1 MDIYLLC
8 LIVGGGLLVLSLLGG
23 HHGDLSGHGLDHG
36 MDTDHPDAGDLAS
49 WFSLRALV
57 SFAAFFGLAGV
68 MGGLAGLSGPGRLV
82 VALVT
87 GLAVGAL
94 TAFAFRLARS
104 RGEVGAAAGR
114 LVGRTGKVL
123 VPPAPGR
130 PGKVVLTVAGQI
142 EHLLA
147 RSDDP
152 LSAGD
157 AVIVIGT
164 KDGVLDVKAWEGRE
178 A

>member
-8 LIVGGGLLVLSLLGG
+8 LIVGGGVLAASLLGG
-23 HHGDLSGHGLDHG
+23 HDHSPG
-36 MDTDHPDAGDLAS
+36 GDHPDTGDLTS

-57 SFAAFFGLAGV
+57 TFAAFFGLAGV
-68 MGGLAGLSGPGRLV
+68 LADLAGIGGVGRLV

-104 RGEVGAAAGR
+104 RGEVSGAAGR
-114 LVGRTGKVL
+114 LAGRTGKVI
-123 VPPAPGR
+123 VPPTSGR
-130 PGKVVLTVAGQI
+130 PGKVAVTVAGQI
-142 EHLLA
+142 EHALA

-152 LSAGD
+152 LRAGD
-157 AVIVIGT
+157 AVIVIGARS
-164 KDGVLDVKAWEGRE
+164 GVLDIKAWDGRE
-178 A
+178 L

>member
-8 LIVGGGLLVLSLLGG
+8 LLVGGGLLAASLLGG
-23 HHGDLSGHGLDHG
+23 HHGDLAGH
-36 MDTDHPDAGDLAS
+36 DADLHDLVS

-68 MGGLAGLSGPGRLV
+68 VSGLAGLSGPGRLL

-87 GLAVGAL
+87 GLAVGAFTSL
-94 TAFAFRLARS
+94 AFRVART
-104 RGEVGAAAGR
+104 RGEVSGAAGR
-114 LVGRTGKVL
+114 LAGRTGKVL
-123 VPPAPGR
+123 VPPTAGR
-130 PGKVVLTVAGQI
+130 PGKVLVTVAGQI
-142 EHLLA
+142 EHVLA

-152 LSAGD
+152 LHAGD
-157 AVIVIGT
+157 AVIVIGVQG
-164 KDGVLDVKAWEGRE
+164 GVLDVKAWDGRV

>member
-1 MDIYLLC
+1 MDFYLLC
-8 LIVGGGLLVLSLLGG
+8 LIVGGGLLAASLLGG
-23 HHGDLSGHGLDHG
+23 HHGDPGGHGLDHTS
-36 MDTDHPDAGDLAS
+36 DTHNGGAGDLAS

-68 MGGLAGLSGPGRLV
+68 VGGAAGLTGAGRLV

-87 GLAVGAL
+87 GGVVGAF
-94 TAFAFRLARS
+94 TAVAFRLARA
-104 RGEVGAAAGR
+104 RGEVSGAATR
-114 LVGRTGKVL
+114 LTGRTGQVL

-130 PGKVVLTVAGQI
+130 PGKVALTVGGQI
-142 EHLLA
+142 EHILA

-152 LSAGD
+152 LRAGD

-164 KDGVLDVKAWEGRE
+164 EAGVLDVKAWDGRG

>member
-8 LIVGGGLLVLSLLGG
+8 LLVGGGLLAASLLGG
-23 HHGDLSGHGLDHG
+23 HHGDPSAHGADLH
-36 MDTDHPDAGDLAS
+36 DLAS

-68 MGGLAGLSGPGRLV
+68 VGGVAGLSGPGRLV

-87 GLAVGAL
+87 GLAVGAFTSL
-94 TAFAFRLARS
+94 AFRVARS
-104 RGEVGAAAGR
+104 RGEVSGEAGR
-114 LVGRTGKVL
+114 LAGRTGRVL

-130 PGKVVLTVAGQI
+130 PGKVAVTVAGQI
-142 EHLLA
+142 EHALA

-152 LSAGD
+152 LRPGE
-157 AVIVIGT
+157 AVIVIGAQR
-164 KDGVLDVKAWEGRE
+164 GVLDVRAWDGRE

>member
-8 LIVGGGLLVLSLLGG
+8 LLVGGGLLAASLLGG
-23 HHGDLSGHGLDHG
+23 HHGDLNAGDGVGHG
-36 MDTDHPDAGDLAS
+36 PDLHDLAS
-49 WFSLRALV
+49 WFSLRSLV

-68 MGGLAGLSGPGRLV
+68 VGGLAGLSGPGRLT

-94 TAFAFRLARS
+94 TSLAFRVART
-104 RGEVGAAAGR
+104 RGEVSAAAGR
-114 LVGRTGKVL
+114 MAGRTGKVL

-130 PGKVVLTVAGQI
+130 PGKVALTVAGQI
-142 EHLLA
+142 EHVLA

-152 LSAGD
+152 LHAGD
-157 AVIVIGT
+157 PVIVIGT
-164 KDGVLDVKAWEGRE
+164 QGGVLDVKAWDGRV